1 MTESDIEMQ
10 SIDEVKHS
18 IHTNGELLD
27 THAFNTLAA
36 SFSKCS
42 RQIKWS
48 FQLSILNTHV
58 RSSLVLGILLLSPL
72 LEHKPLQLSI
82 RVLKI
87 IVNDDQVMCPGR
99 LGVLELE
106 PRLSETLLD
115 RLFFLGASTAETLF
129 EDGHGWGRDE
139 DVACFDVGVFDLL
152 DALTN
157 PY

>member
-27 THAFNTLAA
+27 THVFNTLAA

-72 LEHKPLQLSI
+72 LEHKPL
-82 RVLKI
+82 
-87 IVNDDQVMCPGR
+87 
-99 LGVLELE
+99 
-106 PRLSETLLD
+106 
-115 RLFFLGASTAETLF
+115 
-129 EDGHGWGRDE
+129 
-139 DVACFDVGVFDLL
+139 
-152 DALTN
+152 
-157 PY
+157 